1 MTTHVEDV
9 TTRVGLVIDG
19 DVEAGGAGSYPVTN
33 PARPAE
39 VVLEAPATSPE
50 QLDRAVAAARRAQP
64 AWAALAMDERA
75 GAGPWPPPRRRSRP
89 WRRATWP
96 GC

>member
-9 TTRVGLVIDG
+9 TTDVGLVIDG

-39 VVLEAPATSPE
+39 VVLEAPSTSPE

-64 AWAALAMDERA
+64 TWAAQAMEDRA
-75 GAGPWPPPRRRSRP
+75 RRGPCRGRGGGRVRSR
-89 WRRATWP
+89 RTTWP
-96 GC
+96 AC